1 MDLGGLTIGVR
12 EGVIVLITLV
22 VAYIVIVLW
31 RMLALRRR
39 VSVATPEVVA
49 PPPVQTA
56 AVDNEPLAPPVSEPV
71 RPAPPANSRDDRL
84 GRSSEQF
91 ERQRL
96 EQEVFQLRD
105 EVDTLRGELAALRQ
119 DMLREFAHLQAA
131 QAVSPIY
138 GDAMQMAVAG
148 YDPAVIAERCGI
160 ARAEAELV
168 VALAKSQE
176 P

>member
-1 MDLGGLTIGVR
+1 MDVGGLTIGVR
-12 EGVIVLITLV
+12 EGVIVLITLIA
-22 VAYIVIVLW
+22 AYIVVVLW
-31 RMLALRRR
+31 RMMSLRRKPLPT
-39 VSVATPEVVA
+39 APAAPPQAAAPDQPPLAPVVA
-49 PPPVQTA
+49 P
-56 AVDNEPLAPPVSEPV
+56 EPSEPPPQPEASREE
-71 RPAPPANSRDDRL
+71 RPL
-84 GRSSEQF
+84 RSSEAF

-105 EVDTLRGELAALRQ
+105 EVDILRGELAALRQ

>member
-22 VAYIVIVLW
+22 VAYIVLVLW
-31 RMLALRRR
+31 RMLALRRQA
-39 VSVATPEVVA
+39 SVAAPQVVPPQQVA
-49 PPPVQTA
+49 AVVDDKAVAASEALPPPA
-56 AVDNEPLAPPVSEPV
+56 ASA
-71 RPAPPANSRDDRL
+71 SRDERPL
-84 GRSSEQF
+84 RSSEQF